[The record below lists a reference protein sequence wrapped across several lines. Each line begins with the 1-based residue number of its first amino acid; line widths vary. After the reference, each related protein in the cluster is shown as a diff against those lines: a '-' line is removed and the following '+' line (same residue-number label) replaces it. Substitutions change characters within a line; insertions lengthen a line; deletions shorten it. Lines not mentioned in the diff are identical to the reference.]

1 MERSTDT
8 SKMIGALLIG
18 ALAGAALGILF
29 APDKGSVT
37 RAKLAGGAKDLAE
50 DVKQKIKNEI
60 QALRSKINELE
71 SLSKEAVH
79 ETVNNVKQKTESF
92 KQA

>member
-1 MERSTDT
+1 
-8 SKMIGALLIG
+8 
-18 ALAGAALGILF
+18 GILF

-60 QALRSKINELE
+60 SVLRSKIDELE
-71 SLSKEAVH
+71 SLGKENTRDV
-79 ETVNNVKQKTESF
+79 VNNIKQKTDSF